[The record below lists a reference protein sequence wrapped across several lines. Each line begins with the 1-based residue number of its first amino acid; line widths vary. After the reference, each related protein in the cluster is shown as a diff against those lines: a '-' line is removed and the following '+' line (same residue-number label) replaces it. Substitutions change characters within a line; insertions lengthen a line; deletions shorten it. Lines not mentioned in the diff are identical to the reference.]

1 MNGVNALDIDIS
13 IRTLPVL
20 LQGCVMTV
28 ELTVITLVMGTVLG
42 ILFALMRLSNNI
54 VLSQISNFYTWII
67 RGTPMLLQLFFFYYG
82 LPSVGIRMTPFQA
95 AVIGL
100 GLNSG
105 AYMAEIIRGGIL
117 SIDKGQFEAAKA
129 LGFSY
134 TETMQKIILPQTFK
148 VIIPPVGNEFITIL
162 KDTSLVSTIAMV
174 ELMRSAQQMYAS
186 TFKPIEIFAT
196 AAVLYLIMTT
206 VFTTI
211 FSVYEKKLSVY

>member
-1 MNGVNALDIDIS
+1 MNALDIDVI
-13 IRTLPVL
+13 IKTLPIL
-20 LQGCVMTV
+20 LKGSIMTV
-28 ELTVITLVMGTVLG
+28 ELTVITLVLGTVLG
-42 ILFALMRLSNNI
+42 ILFALMRLSSNM
-54 VLSQISNFYTWII
+54 VLSQISNFYTWIM

-82 LPSVGIRMTPFQA
+82 LPSAGIKLSPFQA
-95 AVIGL
+95 AIIGL

-134 TETMQKIILPQTFK
+134 SETMRKIILPQTFK

-174 ELMRSAQQMYAS
+174 ELMRTAQQMYAS
-186 TFKPIEIFAT
+186 TFRPIEIFFT
-196 AAVLYLIMTT
+196 AAVLYLLMTT

-211 FSVYEKKLSVY
+211 FSIYEKKLSVY

>member
-1 MNGVNALDIDIS
+1 MDTDII

-20 LQGCVMTV
+20 LKGCVMTV
-28 ELTVITLVMGTVLG
+28 ELTVITLVLGTVLG
-42 ILFALMRLSNNI
+42 ILFALMRLLSNV